1 MNETDNFAET
11 VQFRLERDR
20 AKMVRDVLLQVFLA
34 LQEKGYD
41 PINQMVGYIMS
52 GDPTYI
58 TTQNNARGLIRK
70 LERDEIL
77 EEMLRFYIDKQL
89 HDR

>member
-1 MNETDNFAET
+1 MNEKDNFAET

-20 AKMVRDVLLQVFLA
+20 AKMVFLA

-89 HDR
+89 AP